1 MQTLSRDQVELDSI
15 LDRVVEVALQ
25 MHLSESELTQHLLE
39 RFLLK
44 SEKCRSVVH
53 LSDDEALSKKR
64 MCNPEASS

>member
-1 MQTLSRDQVELDSI
+1 MQTISRDQVELDSI
-15 LDRVVEVALQ
+15 LDRVVDVAMQ
-25 MHLSESELTQHLLE
+25 MHLSESELTHQLLQ

-53 LSDDEALSKKR
+53 LSDEESLSKKR